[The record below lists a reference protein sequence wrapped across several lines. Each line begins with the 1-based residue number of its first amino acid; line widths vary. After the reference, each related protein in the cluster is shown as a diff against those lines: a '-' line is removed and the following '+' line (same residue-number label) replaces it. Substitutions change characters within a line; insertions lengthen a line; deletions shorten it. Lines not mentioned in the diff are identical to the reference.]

1 MIRIVCCISAVL
13 IINCM
18 FNIDVSAQVIPKDY
32 DTLNYRLVGFS
43 VPENKQATRYVL
55 ELHEYFPQDV
65 GGYEALPLLE
75 KDYSSHRIIA
85 TVPAFGKNYMWRV
98 KYLKKKK
105 LIDSTAYHFF
115 STGYSPVIDT
125 SKYRLRIIDSAVE
138 NRGIYVMLDFISVIY
153 DLQGNPLWYL
163 PELPIETDVNK
174 QTRDL
179 KPTKD
184 GTFTTVSGLGAYEF
198 DYNGNLLWKA
208 PNDGKVSGENSESYH
223 HEFTKL
229 SNGNYMVCGTKSA
242 LKKLPQG
249 AAQDKLRDRKKV
261 ELHDDGNYYMNVNTG
276 TLIEYDSKGNV
287 VWKWLSENYFS
298 DEYFFR
304 KKLSGP
310 GFHVGMHLNGFEF
323 DEKNKVIY
331 LSFRNTNQ
339 IVKIEYPSGKILK
352 QYGQDIEDS
361 SLKERLFLGQHCI
374 RKSKDGRLYLF
385 NNNTEDFNNG
395 KAGVAS
401 EKNVSYISVFEE
413 VATEPSGI
421 KKIWEF
427 SCDIDT
433 NASPGAGPG
442 GSVYMLDN
450 GAILTGMG
458 GVSRIFLVSPD
469 KKIIWNAIPEMSSDN
484 MITTQ
489 PMRQYRV
496 SYIKINDIEKYIFS
510 TGK

>member
-1 MIRIVCCISAVL
+1 MIRIVCCIAAVL
-13 IINCM
+13 MINLM
-18 FNIDVSAQVIPKDY
+18 FNIDVSAQVLPKDY
-32 DTLNYRLVGFS
+32 DTVNYRLVGFS
-43 VPENKQATRYVL
+43 APESNQATSYLL
-55 ELHEYFPQDV
+55 EVREYFPQDG
-65 GGYEALPLLE
+65 GGYESKPLFE
-75 KDYSSHRIIA
+75 IKHSSHRIIT
-85 TVPAFGKNYMWRV
+85 TVPEFGKNYMWRV

-105 LIDSTAYHFF
+105 VIDSTDYHFF
-115 STGYSPVIDT
+115 TTGYSPVIDT
-125 SKYRLRIIDSAVE
+125 NKYRLRIIDSAVKDP
-138 NRGIYVMLDFISVIY
+138 GIYVMLDFISVIY

-163 PELPIETDVNK
+163 PELPVETDINK

-198 DYNGNLLWKA
+198 DYNGNIVWKA
-208 PNDGKVSGENSESYH
+208 PNDGKVSGEESESYH

-229 SNGNYMVCGTKSA
+229 SNGNYMVCGTKST
-242 LKKLPQG
+242 LKKLPTG
-249 AAQDKLRDRKKV
+249 PGSEELRKRKKV
-261 ELHDDGNYYMNVNTG
+261 ELHDDSNYYMYVNTG

-298 DEYFFR
+298 DEYFLR

-339 IVKIEYPSGKILK
+339 IIKIEYPSGKILK
-352 QYGQDIEDS
+352 QYGQDIHDS
-361 SLKERLFLGQHCI
+361 ITQERPFYGQHCI
-374 RKSKDGRLYLF
+374 RKSTDGRLYLF
-385 NNNTEDFNNG
+385 NNNTEEFNSG
-395 KAGVAS
+395 KAGLPS
-401 EKNVSYISVFEE
+401 EKNVSYVSVFEE
-413 VATEPSGI
+413 QATEPGGI

-433 NASPGAGPG
+433 NAASGAGPG

-458 GVSRIFLVSPD
+458 GVSRIFIVGPN
-469 KKIIWNAIPEMSSDN
+469 KKIIWNAIPELSNDN
-484 MITTQ
+484 MKTTQ

-496 SYIKINDIEKYIFS
+496 SYVNINELEKYIFR
-510 TGK
+510 